1 MKLYRNAIIL
11 VIIVALLVGAYF
23 LISRNK
29 ADEETEDTGTENLL
43 KLTDYTSDEVESV
56 KLQNPDGTFII
67 VKKDTEWKLSSPTD
81 FTADSSVLSSIV
93 INAASLTAD
102 KLVEENA
109 GNMATYGLDKPI
121 IITLK
126 LKDGTE
132 KVLEIGN
139 QTPTESGYYGRLS
152 GENKVYVLGSYS
164 GEKLVIGKN
173 GLRSKAIYSIASDTI
188 NQLSMDRDGQNV
200 FVSEMDANKNWSM
213 VQPIK
218 GSMNSSALTPML
230 EAVASLTVTDFVE
243 DKPAD
248 LSKYGLDKPSYSL
261 GFKTAD
267 GKAYKL
273 IMGAEKTKGSD
284 IYVKLDGKDEVYL
297 MDISAFT
304 FLDKPLKEIVDV
316 FAYIVNIDQVKKIDL
331 TMDGKTTTM
340 TLDVYTDAEGKT
352 DVDKDK
358 FTVNGKDASGK
369 DDKDKQPF
377 RTFYQSLIG
386 ISLDEVDVN
395 GTPAGAPEISINYT
409 LKNGTM
415 KVDYISKDANYYYVV
430 RNGEYAGILVKK
442 NKGDLGVIGMRES
455 YKTMMDFLA
464 AQK

>member
-29 ADEETEDTGTENLL
+29 AGEDTDDRADKLI

-56 KLQNPDGTFII
+56 KLQNNDGTFTI
-67 VKKDTEWKLSSPTD
+67 VKKDTEWTLSSPTD
-81 FTADSSVLSSIV
+81 ITADSSVLSSIV

-109 GNMATYGLDKPI
+109 GNMAAYGLDKPI

-132 KVLEIGN
+132 KILEIGN
-139 QTPTESGYYGRLS
+139 QTPTESGYYARLS
-152 GENKVYVLGSYS
+152 GENKVYVVDSYS

-173 GLRSKAIYSIASDTI
+173 GMRSKTIYSITSDTI
-188 NQLSMDRDGQNV
+188 NQLSMDRNGQNV
-200 FVSEMDANKNWSM
+200 FVSEKGTDGNWSM
-213 VQPIK
+213 IQPIK
-218 GSMNSSALTPML
+218 GSMNTSALSPML
-230 EAVASLTVTDFVE
+230 EAVASLTVTEFVD

-248 LSKYGLDKPSYSL
+248 LSKYGLDKPSYTF
-261 GFKTAD
+261 GFKTTD
-267 GKAYKL
+267 GKSYKL
-273 IMGAEKTKGSD
+273 IMGEEKTKGSA
-284 IYVKLDGKDEVYL
+284 IYSKLDGKDEVYL

-340 TLDVYTDAEGKT
+340 TLDIYKDAEGNA
-352 DVDKDK
+352 DSDKDK
-358 FTVNGKDASGK
+358 FTVDGKDASGK
-369 DDKDKQPF
+369 DENDKQPF

-386 ISLDEVDVN
+386 ISLDEIDVN
-395 GTPAGAPEISINYT
+395 GTPAGAPEISITYT
-409 LKNGTM
+409 LKTGTM
-415 KVDYISKDANYYYVV
+415 KVDYISRDANYYYVV

-442 NKGDLGVIGMRES
+442 NKGDLGVVGMKES
-455 YKTMMDFLA
+455 YKAMMDFLA
-464 AQK
+464 KQK

>member
-29 ADEETEDTGTENLL
+29 AEEETEDNRAENLL
-43 KLTDYTSDEVESV
+43 KLTDYTSDEVESL
-56 KLQNPDGTFII
+56 KLQNPDGTFVI
-67 VKKDTEWKLSSPTD
+67 VKKDTEWTLSSPTD
-81 FTADSSVLSSIV
+81 ITADPSVLSSIV

-109 GNMATYGLDKPI
+109 ANLATYGLDKPI

-139 QTPTESGYYGRLS
+139 LTPTKSGHYARLAS
-152 GENKVYVLGSYS
+152 ENKVYVLGSYS
-164 GEKLVIGKN
+164 GDKLVVTRN
-173 GLRSKAIYSIASDTI
+173 DMRSKSIYSIASDTI
-188 NQLSMDRDGQNV
+188 NYLSMDRNGQNV
-200 FVSEMDANKNWSM
+200 FASEMDTNKNWSM

-230 EAVASLTVTDFVE
+230 EAVASLSVTEFVE

-248 LSKYGLDKPSYSL
+248 LSKYGLDKPAYSL
-261 GFKTAD
+261 EFKTSD

-273 IMGAEKTKGSD
+273 VMGAEKTKGSD
-284 IYVKLDGKDEVYL
+284 IYVKLGDSDEVYL
-297 MDISAFT
+297 MSISAFT

-331 TMDGKTTTM
+331 TMDGKTTNM

-352 DVDKDK
+352 DTDKDK
-358 FTVNGKDASGK
+358 FTVDGKDASGK

-395 GTPAGAPEISINYT
+395 GIPTGAPEISINYT

-442 NKGDLGVIGMRES
+442 NKGDLGVMGMKEA
-455 YKTMMDFLA
+455 YKAMMDFMA
-464 AQK
+464 TQK